1 MRKAKEENEE
11 IRARTLYNM
20 VSLRAIIAALVS
32 MKIDITLACSSV
44 SLFIIQ
50 YSSIMLEDSVPNID
64 RA

>member
-20 VSLRAIIAALVS
+20 VSLRAIIAALFS

-44 SLFIIQ
+44 SHSIIQ